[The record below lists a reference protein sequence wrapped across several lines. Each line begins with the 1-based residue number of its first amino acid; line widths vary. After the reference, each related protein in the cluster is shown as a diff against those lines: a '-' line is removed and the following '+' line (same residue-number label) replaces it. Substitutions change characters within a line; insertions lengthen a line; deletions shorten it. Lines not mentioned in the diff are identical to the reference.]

1 EKNAPALS
9 RETFEE
15 TIAPGLTHLTMH
27 RGRVDN
33 RLVYRVLAGT
43 YRKQRDAD
51 ARIRALQQAAI
62 SGTPIYSAGS
72 YDIVVGRFS
81 DRRRAVEM
89 QERISQLE
97 PSQGLRIQEIRQDI
111 SSPTGPWSIHVLIA
125 DPELMSVRVA
135 HAYDTAIGVETTANL
150 AARQGAL
157 AAINGGYYL
166 ESGLTRGD
174 SQGVLMI
181 EGRLLSEPDR
191 GRAAV
196 GFYSAQ
202 GRTRSLFGRLGLRSR
217 IFLSGQDPIEVDGL
231 NRARQENEI
240 IVYTP
245 EFHRTSLTSP
255 GGAEVV
261 VVDAKITEIRQARG
275 SSNIPPAGYLI
286 SMGSRASDAHLAMF
300 KVGAEVRLDLSLIPL
315 GTESDQDWSKAEW
328 IVGGGPLLLWR
339 GRRIETPERESISQT
354 FFLARHPR
362 TAVGVRPNGTLL
374 LVTVDGR
381 QPRKSVGMTLR
392 ELTDLFLE
400 LGAESAMNLDG
411 GGSTSM
417 VIDGNTINS
426 PSDLSGD
433 RMNADALLVFAR
445 K

>member
-1 EKNAPALS
+1 
-9 RETFEE
+9 
-15 TIAPGLTHLTMH
+15 
-27 RGRVDN
+27 
-33 RLVYRVLAGT
+33 
-43 YRKQRDAD
+43 
-51 ARIRALQQAAI
+51 
-62 SGTPIYSAGS
+62 
-72 YDIVVGRFS
+72 
-81 DRRRAVEM
+81 
-89 QERISQLE
+89 
-97 PSQGLRIQEIRQDI
+97 
-111 SSPTGPWSIHVLIA
+111 
-125 DPELMSVRVA
+125 
-135 HAYDTAIGVETTANL
+135 
-150 AARQGAL
+150 
-157 AAINGGYYL
+157 
-166 ESGLTRGD
+166 
-174 SQGVLMI
+174 MI

-196 GFYSAQ
+196 GFYSEQ
-202 GRTRSLFGRLGLRSR
+202 GHTRSLFGRLGLRSR
-217 IFLSGQDPIEVDGL
+217 ILLPNQTPIEVDGL

-445 K
+445 N